1 VLDALL
7 GFICSAM
14 NGVIL
19 MDEIEIVDGYACPT
33 DPALATLC
41 EACE

>member
-1 VLDALL
+1 VLNALL
-7 GFICSAM
+7 GFICSAT
-14 NGVIL
+14 NGVKI
-19 MDEIEIVDGYACPT
+19 MNEFDVIDGYACPT